1 MRDNNYEIIVKN
13 IEMLMQNKKMIPADL
28 IRETGISQSQVSKAL
43 SRTQKAQFTFEQIW
57 TIADYF
63 KVSIDYLV
71 GRKPTSAITEQS
83 SNKEICKV
91 LMQLIESDVVTYVD
105 MDVEED
111 MYEEVIPPNG
121 NSTYELK
128 RGMNPYKMFYFSD
141 YINPDVEGLDESSL
155 GELGI
160 DFSND
165 GNYNQKSKEI
175 NDFIAY
181 FLKLYDVYKHNGLE
195 REIFDQAI
203 SDRLDKLEK

>member
-1 MRDNNYEIIVKN
+1 MTDDNYEILVKN
-13 IEMLMQNKKMIPADL
+13 IEMLMQNKNMIPADL

-43 SRTQKAQFTFEQIW
+43 SCTQKTQFTFEQIW

-71 GRKPTSAITEQS
+71 GRKPTTAITEQS

-91 LMQLIESDVVTYVD
+91 LMQLIESDVVTCVD
-105 MDVEED
+105 MDVEEV

-121 NSTYELK
+121 GFPCEWKKGT
-128 RGMNPYKMFYFSD
+128 NPYKMFYFSD
-141 YINPDVEGLDESSL
+141 YINPDVEGWDEFSLDELSQGFL
-155 GELGI
+155 I
-160 DFSND
+160 N

-175 NDFIAY
+175 NDFISY
-181 FLKLYDVYKHNGLE
+181 FLKLYDLHKHNNLE
-195 REIFDQAI
+195 QEIFDQAI